1 MTTCAMVDSKVPAAD
16 ATKSFQRPFE
26 IDRVLGSAGGV
37 RTYRPGEI
45 VFSQGDPA
53 DALFYVQD
61 GVVKL
66 SAVSARGKEAVVAL
80 LGAGEFFGDSCLA
93 DFPIRQRT
101 ASAVSTTTVIAV
113 EKSAMLRLLTAHP
126 LLANRFISQVVAR
139 SIRTEDDLA
148 DQIFYSSEKRLA
160 RVLLLLARAGSGEA
174 PQRSVPKPSQEALA
188 EMIGTTRSRVNVFM
202 NKFRRLGYVDYDAA
216 RLTVNAPALQDVLRE

>member
-1 MTTCAMVDSKVPAAD
+1 M
-16 ATKSFQRPFE
+16 E
-26 IDRVLGSAGGV
+26 IDRVLASAGGI

-53 DALFYVQD
+53 DAVFYVQD
-61 GVVKL
+61 GIVKL
-66 SAVSARGKEAVVAL
+66 SAISARGKEAVVAL
-80 LGAGEFFGDSCLA
+80 VGGGEFFGDSCLA
-93 DFPIRQRT
+93 EFPIRLRT
-101 ASAVSTTTVIAV
+101 ASAVTTMTVIAV
-113 EKSAMLRLLTAHP
+113 EKTAMLRLLTSNP
-126 LLANRFISQVVAR
+126 SLASRFISQVVSR
-139 SIRTEDDLA
+139 TIRTEDDLA

-160 RVLLLLARAGSGEA
+160 RVLLLLARGGSGEA
-174 PQRSVPKPSQEALA
+174 PQRSLPKPSQETLA

>member
-1 MTTCAMVDSKVPAAD
+1 MVDSKVPAAD
-16 ATKSFQRPFE
+16 TTKSFHRSFEFE
-26 IDRVLGSAGGV
+26 IDRVLASAGGA

-53 DALFYVQD
+53 DAVFYVQD
-61 GVVKL
+61 GIVKL
-66 SAVSARGKEAVVAL
+66 SAVSVRGKEAVVAL
-80 LGAGEFFGDSCLA
+80 LGVGEFFGDSCLA
-93 DFPIRQRT
+93 DFPVRLRT
-101 ASAVSTTTVIAV
+101 ASAVSSTTVVAV
-113 EKSAMLRLLTAHP
+113 EKTGMFRLLTTNAA
-126 LLANRFISQVVAR
+126 LASRFIAQVVAR

-160 RVLLLLARAGSGEA
+160 RVLLLLARSGSGDA